1 MKIEEKIIL
10 FNKSEK
16 KILLF
21 TFIDLL
27 SSFFYIY
34 YNYLYLVINF
44 LNIGLVIKIIY
55 SLKKI
60 NIESIFFISFI
71 RLIKCFFNFIYLVYY
86 YSNYKYNN
94 IIYIINFFI
103 FLQELVSN
111 YFILIYNEILVNTND
126 KEINEIIDKSNKKTE
141 IINLDV

>member
-10 FNKSEK
+10 FNNSKK

-21 TFIDLL
+21 IFIDLL
-27 SSFFYIY
+27 ASFFYVY

-55 SLKKI
+55 SLKNF

-71 RLIKCFFNFIYLVYY
+71 RLIKLFLNFIYLVYY
-86 YSNYKYNN
+86 YSNYKYHN
-94 IIYIINFFI
+94 IIYIINVMV

-111 YFILIYNEILVNTND
+111 YFIFKYNEILVNTND
-126 KEINEIIDKSNKKTE
+126 IEIEHIKDNKKTE
-141 IINLDV
+141 IIKLDV